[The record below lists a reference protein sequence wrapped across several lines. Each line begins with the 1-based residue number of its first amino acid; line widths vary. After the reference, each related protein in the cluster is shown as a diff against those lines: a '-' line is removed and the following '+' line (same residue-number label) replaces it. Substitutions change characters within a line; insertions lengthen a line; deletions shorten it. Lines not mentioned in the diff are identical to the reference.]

1 MNSNY
6 FITNARVVNQGK
18 TEWRQV
24 LVLNGMIDHV
34 FRQERLSLHYLQDNN
49 IQKIDAKGMYLIPGV
64 IDDQVHFREPGL
76 THKGDIQSESKAAVA
91 GGVTSFLE
99 MPNTIPQTTTIELLE
114 EKYQLAAE
122 KSYAN
127 YGFYLGATND
137 NIEELKKFN
146 PKKYPGIKLF
156 LGASTGNMLV
166 NKQEVL
172 EKIFALRFLIAI
184 HSEDEEIIQKNIATY
199 RAQYGEDVPMSCH
212 PLIRSEE
219 ACVVSTQ
226 RAVDLA
232 KKLRTRLHVLHLST
246 AAEAKMLFQDIPL
259 HKKKITS
266 EVCVQ
271 HLLFSDKDYE
281 TLGSKIKWNPAIKTE
296 EDRKILMEYVHALD
310 IDMIASDHAPH
321 TWDEKSQSYFKCPS
335 GGPMVQHTLI
345 AMFNRE
351 AERKLPL
358 PDLVQLMC
366 HNPAICFNIKK
377 RGFIKAGYHADLVLI
392 DPEGETTVTKE
403 SILSKCGWSPLEGRT
418 FKGRIEKT
426 FVNGEIVFNGK
437 QVNDKRFAQRL
448 TFNA

>member
-1 MNSNY
+1 MNSSY
-6 FITNARVVNQGK
+6 YITNARVVNEGRTQYHH
-18 TEWRQV
+18 V
-24 LVLNGMIDHV
+24 LILNGKIDHV
-34 FRQERLSLHYLQDNN
+34 FRQDRINLYYLEDNN
-49 IQKIDAKGMYLIPGV
+49 IPKIDAKGMYLIPGV

-91 GGVTSFLE
+91 GGVTSYLE
-99 MPNTIPQTTTIELLE
+99 MPNTNPQTTTIDLLE

-137 NIEELKKFN
+137 NIEELKKFDR
-146 PKKYPGIKLF
+146 KKYPGIKVF

-166 NKQEVL
+166 NKPEIL
-172 EKIFALRFLIAI
+172 EEIFALRFLIAI
-184 HSEDEEIIQKNIATY
+184 HSEDEDIIQKNIASF
-199 RAQYGEDVPMSCH
+199 RAQYGEDVPMQCH

-226 RAVDLA
+226 RAIELA
-232 KKLRTRLHVLHLST
+232 KKLHTRLHVLHLST
-246 AAEAKMLFQDIPL
+246 AKELQMLY
-259 HKKKITS
+259 KKIPSQKRKITT

-271 HLLFSDKDYE
+271 HLLFNDTDYE
-281 TLGSKIKWNPAIKTE
+281 SLGSKIKWNPAIKTE
-296 EDRKILMEYVHALD
+296 EDRKALMDAVHDLA

-321 TWDEKSQSYFKCPS
+321 TWEEKNQSYFKSPS

-345 AMFNRE
+345 AMFNRA
-351 AERKLPL
+351 AERKMSV

-366 HNPAICFNIKK
+366 HNPAICFNIEK

-392 DPEGETTVTKE
+392 DPEAETTITKE
-403 SILSKCGWSPLEGRT
+403 SILSKCGWSPLEGKT

-426 FVNGEIVFNGK
+426 FVNGEIVFDGNK
-437 QVNDKRFAQRL
+437 VSEQRHAQRL
-448 TFNA
+448 TFK